1 MTQSQKSWLVRTL
14 LGAALG
20 VAAHVLLG
28 YCLGTFRFAFTAT
41 RFTGFVFPN
50 CNFPHELEG
59 LGVLLSFALF
69 ALFGAETGAAT
80 LPFDDRGAALALKSL
95 LHFGLMALT
104 LWAWVALNFP
114 REPLPGLALTFLL
127 PFALVYALVWA
138 IRWLVWYFEL
148 GEIKRRLGLTGKGE
162 QK

>member
-1 MTQSQKSWLVRTL
+1 MTQTQKSWLARIL

-20 VAAHVLLG
+20 IAAHVLLG
-28 YCLGTFRFAFTAT
+28 YCLGSFSLIGPSH
-41 RFTGFVFPN
+41 FTGFMFPN
-50 CNFPHELEG
+50 CHFPHKLEG

-69 ALFGAETGAAT
+69 ALFGAEAGVAT

-95 LHFGLMALT
+95 LHFALMALT

-114 REPLPGLALTFLL
+114 QEPLPSLAFTFLL

-148 GEIKRRLGLTGKGE
+148 SEIRRRLGLTGRGE
-162 QK
+162 RK